1 MEMSAIGAR
10 NVALLAYQDFFTKYC
25 FEKIIKTSSSEK
37 TSHTELWYKILLKYC
52 CMYHKK
58 FIIFIKNYMEKCEK
72 CIYIFYTKYYYND
85 INNY

>member
-1 MEMSAIGAR
+1 M
-10 NVALLAYQDFFTKYC
+10 Y
-25 FEKIIKTSSSEK
+25 
-37 TSHTELWYKILLKYC
+37 YKILGFSFIKKNY
-52 CMYHKK
+52 KK